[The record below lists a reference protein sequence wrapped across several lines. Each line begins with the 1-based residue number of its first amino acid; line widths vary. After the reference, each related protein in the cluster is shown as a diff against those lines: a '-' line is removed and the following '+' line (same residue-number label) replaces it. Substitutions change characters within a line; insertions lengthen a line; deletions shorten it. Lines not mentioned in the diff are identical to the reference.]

1 MTEPATH
8 DRASISG
15 SRTSL
20 SPLVMASDR
29 RTPTH
34 RGPELTSDNRKKIVI
49 VGGGI
54 TGLAAARAVA
64 IAAPGVEVTVLEAA
78 DRLGGKIV
86 TIREDG
92 FVIEGGPESYL
103 AAKSWMTDLCAELGL
118 AGELEGTRPE
128 NRGSRVLWGGRLL
141 PIPDGLSG
149 LVPTRLRPIVTSPL
163 LSPAGKAR
171 IALDWVLRPRTDA
184 NDESLERFISRRLG
198 RQAYE
203 RLIEPLM
210 AGIYAGDGSQLST
223 MATFPQLRAAER
235 EHGGIIRG
243 VIANRKRAQASGA
256 PPRAGFVT
264 PTGGMGRIV
273 EALTAD
279 LVGRGVALRTGVT
292 VSRLVRSE
300 EGAAYRYLVRTASGE
315 ELPADGLIL
324 TTPAPVTA
332 DLLADDGHG
341 LAPIAGANLR
351 HVPHVNSVTLSLA
364 FHRRDIDHPLRGY
377 GYVVPRVQRRPILA
391 STWTSSK
398 WAGRAPDGQAV
409 LRFYIGRAG
418 GRDGIALS
426 DAEIQELALAEM
438 RDVLRVDATPTRSW
452 VSRWPGGSPQYTVG
466 HVERIAE
473 AEWRVATI
481 PGLAIAGCSYHGVG
495 IPDCVRSGERAAHR
509 VVLQVRDLRA

>member
-1 MTEPATH
+1 MP
-8 DRASISG
+8 
-15 SRTSL
+15 
-20 SPLVMASDR
+20 
-29 RTPTH
+29 
-34 RGPELTSDNRKKIVI
+34 SDNRKKIII

-64 IAAPGVEVTVLEAA
+64 IAAPEVEVTVLEAA
-78 DRLGGKIV
+78 DRPGGKIV
-86 TIREDG
+86 TIQEDG

-103 AAKSWMTDLCAELGL
+103 AAKSWMTDFCADLGL

-128 NRGSRVLWGGRLL
+128 NRGSRVLWGGELL

-243 VIANRKRAQASGA
+243 VIANRKRAQASGVA
-256 PPRAGFVT
+256 PKAGFLT
-264 PTGGMGRIV
+264 PIGGMGRIV

-279 LVGRGVALRTGVT
+279 LAGRGVALRTGVT
-292 VSRLVRSE
+292 VSRLVPSAD
-300 EGAAYRYLVRTASGE
+300 AASYPYLVCLADGE
-315 ELPADGLIL
+315 EVPADGLIL
-324 TTPAPVTA
+324 TTPSSVTTA
-332 DLLADDGHG
+332 LLTDDGHG
-341 LAPIAGANLR
+341 LSPTAAANLR
-351 HVPHVNSVTLSLA
+351 HVPQVNSVTLSLA
-364 FHRRDIDHPLRGY
+364 FDGRDVAHPLRGY
-377 GYVVPRVQRRPILA
+377 GYVVPRVQHRPILA

-398 WAGRAPDGQAV
+398 WAGRAPDGQIL

-426 DAEIQELALAEM
+426 DDEIQELALAEM
-438 RDVLRVDATPTRSW
+438 REVLKVDATPTRRW
-452 VSRWPGGSPQYTVG
+452 VFRWPGGSPQYTVG

-473 AEWRVATI
+473 AERRVAAI

-495 IPDCVRSGERAAHR
+495 IPDCVRSGERAASR
-509 VVLQVRDLRA
+509 VVAHLAPAAPNHPA

>member
-1 MTEPATH
+1 M
-8 DRASISG
+8 
-15 SRTSL
+15 
-20 SPLVMASDR
+20 
-29 RTPTH
+29 
-34 RGPELTSDNRKKIVI
+34 TSDNRKKIVI

-64 IAAPGVEVTVLEAA
+64 IAAPEVEVTVLEAA

-103 AAKSWMTDLCAELGL
+103 AAKSWMTDLCTDLGL
-118 AGELEGTRPE
+118 AGELESTRPE
-128 NRGSRVLWGGRLL
+128 NRGSRVLWDGKLL

-163 LSPAGKAR
+163 LSPAGKVR

-243 VIANRKRAQASGA
+243 MIANRKRAQASGTA
-256 PPRAGFVT
+256 PRGGFLT

-279 LVGRGVALRTGVT
+279 LAGRGVAVRTGVT
-292 VSRLVRSE
+292 VSRLVRSAD
-300 EGAAYRYLVRTASGE
+300 GATSPYLVCLADGE
-315 ELPADGLIL
+315 EVAADGLIL

-332 DLLADDGHG
+332 DLLTGVGQG
-341 LAPIAGANLR
+341 LSPTAAANLR
-351 HVPHVNSVTLSLA
+351 HVPRVNSVTLSLA
-364 FHRRDIDHPLRGY
+364 FHRQDITHPLRGY

-418 GRDGIALS
+418 GRDGITLS
-426 DAEIQELALAEM
+426 DDELQELALAEM
-438 RDVLRVDATPTRSW
+438 REVLRVDATPTRRW

-466 HVERIAE
+466 HVDRVAEIELRIA
-473 AEWRVATI
+473 AI

-495 IPDCVRSGERAAHR
+495 IPDCVRSGERAARR
-509 VVLQVRDLRA
+509 VVSQITDRTV